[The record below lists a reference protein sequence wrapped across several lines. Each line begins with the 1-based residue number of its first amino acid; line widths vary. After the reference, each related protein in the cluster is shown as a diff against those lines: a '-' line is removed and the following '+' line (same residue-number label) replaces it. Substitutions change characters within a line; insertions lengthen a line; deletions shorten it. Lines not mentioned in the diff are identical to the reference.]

1 MAWPSKKRILIG
13 CFSLAWLGVQICF
26 FIPPGLSQIDLP
38 SPQGNFHISQNA
50 REAVVLGAYSDRY
63 QRFPKM
69 ELIPYLKKKGI
80 TNIRNLILTGHDASE
95 TGALK
100 ALQDNFRIIELN
112 YPQDT
117 ALRMRKTFQLIASDM
132 QLTRIKA
139 VEVDPQC
146 DLRTDRSPPD

>member
-1 MAWPSKKRILIG
+1 M
-13 CFSLAWLGVQICF
+13 
-26 FIPPGLSQIDLP
+26 SQFDLP
-38 SPQGNFHISQNA
+38 SPQGIFHISQKA

-80 TNIRNLILTGHDASE
+80 TSIRNLILTGHDSSE

-117 ALRMRKTFQLIASDM
+117 AWRMRKTFQLIDSDM
-132 QLTRIKA
+132 KMTRIKA
-139 VEVDPQC
+139 IEVDPQC
-146 DLRTDRSPPD
+146 AWRTDRSHPD